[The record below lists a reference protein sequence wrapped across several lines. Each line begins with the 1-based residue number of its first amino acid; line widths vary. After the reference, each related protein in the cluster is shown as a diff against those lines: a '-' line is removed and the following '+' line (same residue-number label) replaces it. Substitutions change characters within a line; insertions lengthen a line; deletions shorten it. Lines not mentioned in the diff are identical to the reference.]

1 MKKEKFPIL
10 LDLLILIGLTALIIF
25 ALVRNSAETEI
36 EELKQ
41 PQEAAVE
48 STIPYAPITDES
60 RLDKFMDQ
68 DSGRAMDYHIYIPDN
83 ATENMPL
90 IVYLHGTG
98 AIGNPEYN
106 EHNPASTQARTVYG
120 DDFPFILLAPSSMYN
135 RSWNV
140 KYVPDLLKSLV
151 DHIAN
156 LYNVDRNKIIL
167 FGHSMGAIGVF
178 RQIELYGEFYSAAVP
193 VSLTNVDNINIES
206 CTVVPIW
213 GFSGTE
219 ESPHEYN
226 MRKLFDLI
234 NESGGNAMFS
244 AIEGAEHGDSA
255 DYAFTREVFEWA
267 LAQ

>member
-10 LDLLILIGLTALIIF
+10 SDLIILIGLTVLIIF
-25 ALVRNSAETEI
+25 TLLRNDAKSASEVLKDPVDAAAET
-36 EELKQ
+36 
-41 PQEAAVE
+41 
-48 STIPYAPITDES
+48 TNPYAPINDES

-106 EHNPASTQARTVYG
+106 ENNPAITQANAVYG

-151 DHIAN
+151 DYIAEH
-156 LYNVDRNKIIL
+156 YNVDRNKIIL

-178 RQIELYGEFYSAAVP
+178 RQIELFGDFYSAAVP
-193 VSLTNVDNINIES
+193 VSLTNTDNINVES
-206 CTVVPIW
+206 STVIPIW

-226 MRKLFDLI
+226 MRKLFEQI
-234 NESGGNAMFS
+234 NESGGNAVFS

>member
-1 MKKEKFPIL
+1 MKRYRLQILPDIVIL
-10 LDLLILIGLTALIIF
+10 LSITVLLLAVFTDTPSDSISIDEESSGLIL
-25 ALVRNSAETEI
+25 ET
-36 EELKQ
+36 
-41 PQEAAVE
+41 
-48 STIPYAPITDES
+48 TIPYEPITDES
-60 RLDKFMDQ
+60 RLDKYMDH

-98 AIGNPEYN
+98 AIGSPAYN
-106 EHNPASTQARTVYG
+106 ENNPAITQARAAYG
-120 DDFPFILLAPSSMYN
+120 DEFPFILLAPSSMYN

-140 KYVPDLLKSLV
+140 KYVPDLVKSLV
-151 DHIAN
+151 DYIAD
-156 LYNVDRNKIIL
+156 LYNVDRDKIII

-178 RQIELYGEFYSAAVP
+178 RQIERFGDFYSAAVP
-193 VSLTNVDNINIES
+193 VSLTNVDNINIEAS
-206 CTVVPIW
+206 ASVPIW

-226 MRKLFDLI
+226 MRKLFDQI
-234 NESGGNAMFS
+234 NELGGNTMFS